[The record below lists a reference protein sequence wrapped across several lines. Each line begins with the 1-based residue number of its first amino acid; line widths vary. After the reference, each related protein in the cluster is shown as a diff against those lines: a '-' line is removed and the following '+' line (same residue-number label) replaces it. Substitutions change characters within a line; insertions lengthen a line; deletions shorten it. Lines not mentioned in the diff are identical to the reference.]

1 MTSSSRSTPLRAS
14 PLAFTHEERLARAL
28 QIADRFARHFGT
40 RHRATAIYGSL
51 ARDQDGPYSDIEM
64 FVIVEGEGIDRPYE
78 WSAGPWKAEVDVY
91 SADEF
96 FRQAAALDEF
106 WPVTHGAFVHWL
118 PLYDPEGLLERG
130 RALAL
135 THTPEEFHQ
144 LIIETIIGD
153 LYEIIGKT
161 RNALALRQFSLLP
174 AYAVDAAHFGACLLG
189 LHHRRVYTGSTTVW
203 AESLTLPD
211 PPEGY
216 APLVEKVLSG
226 KLHPPAAVGRAVNLF
241 WEGVEAWAQQNSLPL
256 IHDLEALLSDG

>member
-1 MTSSSRSTPLRAS
+1 MTSSSRSTPLRVS
-14 PLAFTHEERLARAL
+14 PLAFTHEERLARAR
-28 QIADRFARHFGT
+28 QIAARFARHFGA

-51 ARDQDGPYSDIEM
+51 ARNQDGPYSDIEM
-64 FVIVEGEGIDRPYE
+64 FVIVEGENIDHPYE

-96 FRQAAALDEF
+96 FRQAAEFDEF

-130 RALAL
+130 RELAL
-135 THTPEEFHQ
+135 THTSEEFNR
-144 LIIETIIGD
+144 LIVETIIGD

-161 RNALALRQFSLLP
+161 LNALTLGQSSLIP
-174 AYAVDAAHFGACLLG
+174 AYAVDAARFGACLLG
-189 LHHRRVYTGSTTVW
+189 LYHRRVYTGSATVW

-216 APLVEKVLSG
+216 ARLVEKVTSG
-226 KLHPPAAVGRAVNLF
+226 KLHPPAAVGRAIHAF
-241 WEGVEAWAQQNSLPL
+241 WEGVEDWARQNSLPL
-256 IHDLEALLSDG
+256 IHDLEDLLSDG